1 MYSSL
6 AVVLLLA
13 AAGSAK
19 FVPRIYGGDSVQ
31 IETYPYQVSIQWNNR
46 HNCGGSII
54 SPYWILTAGHCVF
67 EYELAETNVRAGT
80 SYVEQGG
87 TVHRA
92 AKIIKHSRFG
102 INSHGSAEGDIA
114 LIKLADPIIYD
125 EQHQPIEMF
134 EQDEETAEN
143 ARAIVSGWGQTPTTW
158 KPSQLQA
165 VVVPIISKR
174 TCSDLYYEK
183 FGPLPSG
190 EICALVLG
198 VGGKDACVGD
208 SGGPLAVNQR
218 LAGVVSWGEGCAKPY
233 QPGVYTEVAF
243 YRNWIEQVIREN

>member
-19 FVPRIYGGDSVQ
+19 LIPRIYGGDSVQ
-31 IETYPYQVSIQWNNR
+31 IETYPYQVSIEWNNR

-54 SPYWILTAGHCVF
+54 SPYWILTA
-67 EYELAETNVRAGT
+67 ETRVRAGT
-80 SYVEQGG
+80 SFVEQGG

-114 LIKLADPIIYD
+114 LIKLADPIVYD

-134 EQDEETAEN
+134 EQDEEAVEDMM
-143 ARAIVSGWGQTPTTW
+143 AIVSGWGQTPTTW

-165 VVVPIISKR
+165 VAVPIIPKR
-174 TCSDLYYEK
+174 TCSDLYYK
-183 FGPLPSG
+183 RFGPLPSG

-208 SGGPLAVNQR
+208 SGGPLAIGKR

-243 YRNWIEQVIREN
+243 YRNWIEQVVREN